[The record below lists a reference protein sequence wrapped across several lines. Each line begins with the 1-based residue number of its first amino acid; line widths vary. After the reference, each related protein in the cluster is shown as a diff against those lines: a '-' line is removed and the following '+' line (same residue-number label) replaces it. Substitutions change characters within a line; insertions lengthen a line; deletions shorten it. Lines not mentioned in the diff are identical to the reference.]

1 MSAVTMSLPCHP
13 EDSAGVPIPVVGAAA
28 VGRHG
33 WHTVL
38 CRSVKDSDFSYSSS
52 RAATPSPQ
60 VPEAYRG
67 GLSAPPVLHSSRR
80 APEQECLSSKVF
92 PSLFT
97 VFCSTEDFEMKP
109 VGLGQETIWRGTY
122 LAELRIFP
130 SLGLPYSQTRPFFP

>member
-1 MSAVTMSLPCHP
+1 MSTVTMSLPCHP

-38 CRSVKDSDFSYSSS
+38 CRSVKDSDFYSSS

-67 GLSAPPVLHSSRR
+67 GLSALPVL
-80 APEQECLSSKVF
+80 Q
-92 PSLFT
+92 
-97 VFCSTEDFEMKP
+97 
-109 VGLGQETIWRGTY
+109 
-122 LAELRIFP
+122 
-130 SLGLPYSQTRPFFP
+130 